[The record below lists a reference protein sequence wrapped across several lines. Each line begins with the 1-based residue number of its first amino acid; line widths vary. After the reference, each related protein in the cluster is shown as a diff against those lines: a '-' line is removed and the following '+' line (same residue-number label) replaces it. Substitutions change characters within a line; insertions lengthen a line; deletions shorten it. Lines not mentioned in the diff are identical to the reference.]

1 MENVHTK
8 AELKQYQSLPLS
20 HKIRLTQDRIQPWYE
35 SWKKYII
42 YNSKT
47 KTTRSIVSDKSP
59 KLAEDEY
66 IDECYD
72 GQVFVSF
79 SGGKDST
86 VLLHIAREMY
96 PDIEAVYVNTGLEYP
111 ELQQFVKTF
120 DNVTILRPKM
130 RFDEVIR
137 KYGYPIISKEASE
150 RVYNARQCLKHMR
163 GGEYRYIKHYYQL
176 TGAFPDTR
184 SATLRDWGFFS
195 KRYDFSKWKDLLNVD
210 FNISNRCCN
219 IMKKAPLNKQS
230 KKAIVATMAE
240 ESQLRLSAW
249 IKTGCNAFEHGISKP
264 MSFWTE
270 QDVLRYIKE
279 YNIPI
284 ASIYG
289 DVVYG
294 NRESSEYYENTLFD
308 CGKLCTTGAQRTGC
322 IFCGYGAHLEKGES
336 RFERL
341 KHTHPRQYEYC
352 LEGGAYD
359 PTDGM
364 WKPDKNGL
372 GMRHVFEELNKLYGK
387 DFIRY

>member
-1 MENVHTK
+1 
-8 AELKQYQSLPLS
+8 
-20 HKIRLTQDRIQPWYE
+20 
-35 SWKKYII
+35 
-42 YNSKT
+42 
-47 KTTRSIVSDKSP
+47 
-59 KLAEDEY
+59 
-66 IDECYD
+66 
-72 GQVFVSF
+72 
-79 SGGKDST
+79 
-86 VLLHIAREMY
+86 
-96 PDIEAVYVNTGLEYP
+96 
-111 ELQQFVKTF
+111 
-120 DNVTILRPKM
+120 
-130 RFDEVIR
+130 
-137 KYGYPIISKEASE
+137 
-150 RVYNARQCLKHMR
+150 
-163 GGEYRYIKHYYQL
+163 
-176 TGAFPDTR
+176 
-184 SATLRDWGFFS
+184 
-195 KRYDFSKWKDLLNVD
+195 
-210 FNISNRCCN
+210 
-219 IMKKAPLNKQS
+219 
-230 KKAIVATMAE
+230 MAE

-322 IFCGYGAHLEKGES
+322 IFCGYGTHLEKGES

-341 KHTHPRQYEYC
+341 KRTHPRQYEYC